1 VRELGE
7 ISESSPS
14 SDDDAIRPRPNLHP
28 PSPPRPL
35 GPLCPCSL
43 APGPGLGA
51 TSPRSMW
58 CLPVLVCVR
67 GSAQLFGFGSALVL
81 AWSFVTPEKPRSNRR
96 RREHIHLDHPP
107 HISPTY
113 LSTYLPDLT
122 PTYQTNVTSIYPIL
136 NANHVRPIHIII
148 PHPIQLDQHV
158 GTIPHYGKGQDPF
171 DGDEWG
177 GVEGRECCGR

>member
-1 VRELGE
+1 
-7 ISESSPS
+7 
-14 SDDDAIRPRPNLHP
+14 
-28 PSPPRPL
+28 
-35 GPLCPCSL
+35 
-43 APGPGLGA
+43 
-51 TSPRSMW
+51 MW

-67 GSAQLFGFGSALVL
+67 GSAQLWLTRSL

-122 PTYQTNVTSIYPIL
+122 PTYQTNVTSIYLIL

-158 GTIPHYGKGQDPF
+158 GTIPHHGKGQDPF

-177 GVEGRECCGR
+177 GVEGGECCGR